1 MALFEICGINSR
13 SNFKTTEHD
22 ELEDVLSSFKTIGN
36 PCQLALPP
44 LSCPSN
50 TYSKNP
56 VDEHG
61 REMKINYDHGTTTLG
76 FKYQGGIVLAVDSR
90 ATGGQ
95 YIGSGSVK
103 KIIEINDFLLGTMAG
118 GAADCTYWERVLS
131 KQCRLYELR
140 NKERISVAAASK
152 LLVNM
157 VYNYKGMGL
166 SMGVMIAGWD
176 KKGPG
181 LYYVDN
187 DGTRTPGQVFS
198 VGSGSLYAYGVLD
211 SGYKPDL
218 TDEEAYEL
226 GRRAIYHATYRDASS
241 GGIIRVY
248 HIKSTGWVKI
258 SEQDCTELHYQY
270 EEAERT
276 SK

>member
-13 SNFKTTEHD
+13 SNFKSTEND
-22 ELEDVLSSFKTIGN
+22 ELEGVMTSLNTIGN

-44 LSCPSN
+44 LGCPSN

-56 VDEHG
+56 VDENG

-211 SGYKPDL
+211 SGYRNDL
-218 TDEEAYEL
+218 SDEEAYEL

-270 EEAERT
+270 EEAEHK